1 MIVSDQNPIPENAD
15 TPAAQA
21 ETGDAFAAQAETGDA
36 FAEVPAEP
44 EEHVAGEPAPAAAG
58 IPPQYG
64 VGPFSIREVAL
75 LGVWLLAFIVSF
87 FSLYVESQLS
97 VFFGA
102 GASVWSAGIDWILT
116 IGVPTA
122 AVFLI
127 ALRRF
132 SPDGIRRVG
141 SLGIDQFA
149 SVAFSVS
156 AVLWLGMLWTNIAR
170 AVQTGLWLGSWVIWV
185 EAVLMLAGVFLT
197 VFAPFIAP
205 FHEDFQHRAEVPAH
219 RAARGARPVVARP
232 AAERPV
238 AAFAPAAPAYGAP
251 ESAPAYGEAPS
262 GAAPYSEP
270 AAPAYGE
277 SAYGEPV
284 AQSEPVAQVAD
295 GQPAHGEPAAF
306 EPGYDDAAPLD
317 GPAAFEPGY
326 DGAAPLD
333 GPADLDPFAPVDET
347 AVTDEPAPAPQAF
360 WALAPVERDVVDE
373 SGAPL
378 FRIGPTAWAL
388 VIEDRGDSFVVRH
401 EDGRVGYLTDISG
414 VTRG

>member
-1 MIVSDQNPIPENAD
+1 MIVSDQNPTSENAD
-15 TPAAQA
+15 IPEAETTDAVTVQA
-21 ETGDAFAAQAETGDA
+21 ESD
-36 FAEVPAEP
+36 EP
-44 EEHVAGEPAPAAAG
+44 TVDAG

-75 LGVWLLAFIVSF
+75 LGVWLLAFVVSF

-127 ALRRF
+127 VLRRF
-132 SPDGIRRVG
+132 SPGGIRRVG

-149 SVAFSVS
+149 AVAFSVS
-156 AVLWLGMLWTNIAR
+156 AVLWLGMLWTTIAR
-170 AVQTGLWLGSWVIWV
+170 GVQTGLWLGSWVIWV
-185 EAVLMLAGVFLT
+185 ETVLMLAGVFLT
-197 VFAPFIAP
+197 VFAPFVAP
-205 FHEDFQHRAEVPAH
+205 FHEDFEHRPEQPAH
-219 RAARGARPVVARP
+219 RAARAARPVVARP
-232 AAERPV
+232 VTERSAV
-238 AAFAPAAPAYGAP
+238 APAAPAYGQ
-251 ESAPAYGEAPS
+251 
-262 GAAPYSEP
+262 AA
-270 AAPAYGE
+270 G
-277 SAYGEPV
+277 
-284 AQSEPVAQVAD
+284 
-295 GQPAHGEPAAF
+295 
-306 EPGYDDAAPLD
+306 
-317 GPAAFEPGY
+317 GPAAYGDQYAAGQAAYGDAAYGAAAAEQPAGGPSPFGEYAGGVTAEEAFGAGDAAAGDAAAAYGRTSDGEPGE
-326 DGAAPLD
+326 A
-333 GPADLDPFAPVDET
+333 DPFAPVTRVVET
-347 AVTDEPAPAPQAF
+347 SAEDEPSPAPQAF

-401 EDGRVGYLTDISG
+401 EDGRVGYLTDVSG